1 VIPGEPPP
9 EIPPPGVPWHPRRQ
23 PDRPDPT
30 IAPRVPVVPL
40 VDPALSG
47 DAVEQLRADRHLL
60 LMGTLDRAA
69 ADRVCAE
76 LMLADGRSGDPV
88 ELTINSPGGP
98 VDALPAVLDVIGL
111 LRAPLTTRCIGVA
124 TGTAAVVLASGTARR
139 SATPRATISLRLDG
153 GHVIEGRVD
162 DIRLG
167 AAQVSELWRRIAE
180 HVAAV
185 SHLTQEEAAA
195 ALRDGSHLPVSEA
208 LAAGLVDDVAG
219 R

>member
-1 VIPGEPPP
+1 MIPGEPPP

-23 PDRPDPT
+23 PDQPDPT
-30 IAPRVPVVPL
+30 PEPRVPVVPL
-40 VDPALSG
+40 LEPAPSEDPVEALRG
-47 DAVEQLRADRHLL
+47 DRRLL
-60 LMGTLDRAA
+60 LMGTLDCAA
-69 ADRVCAE
+69 ADHLCAE

-111 LRAPLTTRCIGVA
+111 LRAPLRTRCIGSA
-124 TGTAAVVLASGTARR
+124 TGTAAVVLASGTAGR

-153 GHVIEGRVD
+153 GHVIEGRID
-162 DIRLG
+162 DIRQG
-167 AAQVSELWRRIAE
+167 AAHVSDLWRRIAE

-185 SHLTQEEAAA
+185 SRLTQDEAAT
-195 ALRDGSHLPVSEA
+195 ALRDGSPLSVSDA
-208 LAAGLVDDVAG
+208 LAAGLIDDVAG

>member
-1 VIPGEPPP
+1 MIPGEPPP

-23 PDRPDPT
+23 PDHPDPT
-30 IAPRVPVVPL
+30 TAPRVPVVPL
-40 VDPALSG
+40 VDPAPSG
-47 DAVEQLRADRHLL
+47 DPVEQLREDRRLL
-60 LMGTLDRAA
+60 LMGTLDHAA

-76 LMLADGRSGDPV
+76 LMLADGRSADPV
-88 ELTINSPGGP
+88 ELTVNSPGGP

-124 TGTAAVVLASGTARR
+124 TGTAAVVLASGTAGRA
-139 SATPRATISLRLDG
+139 ATPRATISLRLDG

-162 DIRLG
+162 DIRHG

-180 HVAAV
+180 HLAAV
-185 SHLTQEEAAA
+185 SHLTQDEAAA
-195 ALRDGSHLPVSEA
+195 ELRDGSHLSVSEA
-208 LAAGLVDDVAG
+208 LAAGLIDNVAG